1 MREKGTG
8 EEEEL
13 SLFERKM
20 AERWQRDSERARERA
35 ETRGERKERGR
46 ARGRRGG
53 RGKER
58 SHEEHLR
65 LNFVCF

>member
-1 MREKGTG
+1 MHEKGTG

-20 AERWQRDSERARERA
+20 AQRDSERARERA
-35 ETRGERKERGR
+35 ETCGERKERGR
-46 ARGRRGG
+46 ARAARRGAVAEG
-53 RGKER
+53 TE
-58 SHEEHLR
+58 HEEHLR